1 MEVTLGI
8 QNGKIMYYPAV
19 KEGVCWDLERQGA
32 PGKLS
37 FTAID
42 DGALDIT
49 EGNPV
54 SLRIDGEGVFYGY
67 VFTRKRGKDGMI
79 SVTAYDQLRYLKNKD
94 TYVYGGKTAAEVVQ
108 MLAKDFGLNTG
119 AIEDT
124 RWVIAS
130 RSEDNKTLFDIIQ
143 NALDATLINTGRMY
157 VLYDSFGALTL
168 RDVENMRL
176 DLLIDAETAQDFDY
190 SSSIDGET
198 YNQIKLTRPNETT
211 GKRDVYIAKSGEA
224 INNWGLLQYHDTL
237 DDGVDGPST
246 ANMLLE
252 LYNRKTRS
260 LSVKGAFGD
269 LRVRAGSSVV
279 VQLDLGDRRVSNYMM
294 VEKVKHTLK
303 EGIHTMDLTLRGGDI
318 GV

>member
-1 MEVTLGI
+1 MEITLGI
-8 QNGKIMYYPAV
+8 QNGAIMYYPAV
-19 KEGVCWDLERQGA
+19 KEGITWDLERQGT
-32 PGKLS
+32 PGKLT
-37 FTAID
+37 FTAVD
-42 DGALDIT
+42 DGAFDIT

-54 SLRIDGEGVFYGY
+54 SLKVDGEGVFYGY
-67 VFTRKRGKDGMI
+67 VFSRKRSKNGMI
-79 SVTAYDQLRYLKNKD
+79 DVTAYDQLRYLKNKD
-94 TYVYGGKTAAEVVQ
+94 TYVYSGKTAAEVVQ
-108 MLAKDFGLNTG
+108 MLAKDFGLKTG
-119 AIEDT
+119 VIEDT

-157 VLYDSFGALTL
+157 VLYDVFGALTL

-176 DLLIDAETAQDFDY
+176 DLLVDAETAQDFDY

-237 DDGVDGPST
+237 DDGADGPST

-252 LYNRKTRS
+252 LYNRKTQS
-260 LSVKGAFGD
+260 LSIQDAFGD

-279 VQLDLGDRRVSNYMM
+279 VRLDLGDRKISNYMM
-294 VEKVKHTLK
+294 AEKVRHTFK
-303 EGIHTMDLTLRGGDI
+303 EGIHTMNLTLRGGDI
-318 GV
+318 DV